1 MLHSLRQTAQT
12 YKRIPSGNTSLPNN
26 VGGQGRKTSIAYFS
40 TKRNRNEHI
49 PPARGRKP
57 LPMGEVALR
66 SNDGEGKPVSQK
78 YLHSDK
84 HWLLSERCYRCA
96 FCFTIASLPSQSRS
110 ARQGRVAAP
119 SVCFAVACILLAAAP
134 TAPPCFRRWR
144 RSSPLPQRG
153 SLGRSAPCPLYKYTE
168 NPVGKGRS
176 AGKTQKNRFPS
187 CKTGQN
193 ALFYSHSLTV

>member
-12 YKRIPSGNTSLPNN
+12 YTRIPSGNTSLPNN
-26 VGGQGRKTSIAYFS
+26 VGGQGRKTSIAYLS

-110 ARQGRVAAP
+110 ARRGRVAAP

-144 RSSPLPQRG
+144 RSSPLPPKGEPWAERPLSFVQIHRK
-153 SLGRSAPCPLYKYTE
+153 PCR
-168 NPVGKGRS
+168 KG
-176 AGKTQKNRFPS
+176 AV
-187 CKTGQN
+187 CGQN
-193 ALFYSHSLTV
+193 AKKSLSLLQNGAKRAIL